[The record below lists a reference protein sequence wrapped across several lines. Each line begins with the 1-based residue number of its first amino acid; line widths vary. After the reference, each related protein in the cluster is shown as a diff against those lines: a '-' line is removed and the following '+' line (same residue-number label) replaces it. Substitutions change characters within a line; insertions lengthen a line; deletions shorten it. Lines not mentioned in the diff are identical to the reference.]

1 MVELKQSLP
10 QTQEEVPHQQER
22 PQGQKG
28 LQQTVDHLV
37 LLLVKMNVRA
47 AADQKTGRKNIY
59 KETDISK

>member
-1 MVELKQSLP
+1 MLP

-22 PQGQKG
+22 PQGQEG
-28 LQQTVDHLV
+28 PQQTVDHLV